1 MKKLFCLLLLLSA
14 TQAQAELL
22 PALPGQGKPSP
33 HKFFVTSQT
42 PPSETFDTW
51 QFDGGYAYSVFDSV
65 DLYVGARIHN
75 SYQDNELGN
84 GFLSGVS
91 YTFNDKLSVK
101 STLHSRSELQENGE
115 RENIYSAEVSS
126 RLKLSEHLDLHATL
140 DYEEWQQGVEV
151 GLGFSF

>member
-14 TQAQAELL
+14 AQAQAELL
-22 PALPGQGKPSP
+22 PALPAQAKASP
-33 HKFFVTSQT
+33 HKFFVTSQAQYND
-42 PPSETFDTW
+42 TFDTW

-75 SYQDNELGN
+75 SYQDNELEN

-91 YTFNDKLSVK
+91 YTFSEKLSVK